1 MLNHY
6 CKSSMG
12 SLDNKLKKFSELKEL
27 RKLPSILKK
36 EMEKKDIKEKWDL
49 AYIQREV
56 QKERLRKETVVENFP
71 EWKESMSYQNE

>member
-27 RKLPSILKK
+27 RKLPSMLKK
-36 EMEKKDIKEKWDL
+36 EMEKKDIKEK
-49 AYIQREV
+49 
-56 QKERLRKETVVENFP
+56 
-71 EWKESMSYQNE
+71 